1 MLDLVRRFG
10 PPLACTAL
18 SCGVSGGCAGPG
30 EYVWFQSLP
39 AEIAPS
45 NHEYVVGVGDLL
57 EVRVLGHEDMLTKER
72 VRPDGRLSIPL
83 VGDVDA
89 KGKRL
94 SGLKAELEG
103 RLKDYIVS
111 PSVSLILVEAQPL
124 TILFFGEIAHPG
136 AIPIDSDRRLAHAMA
151 LAGGL
156 SDYASRSGIFVVRS
170 DPRPIRIRFSY
181 ESIYRNI
188 EGAGDFQ
195 LQPGDIIEVE

>member
-1 MLDLVRRFG
+1 
-10 PPLACTAL
+10 
-18 SCGVSGGCAGPG
+18 
-30 EYVWFQSLP
+30 VWFQGFT
-39 AEIAPS
+39 AEAGPS
-45 NHEYVVGVGDLL
+45 NREYVVGVGDSL

-83 VGDVDA
+83 IGDVDA

-111 PSVSLILVEAQPL
+111 PSVSIILVEPQPL

-136 AIPIDSDRRLAHAMA
+136 AIPLDADRRLAHAMA

-156 SDYASRSGIFVVRS
+156 TDYASRSGIFVVRS

-188 EGAGDFQ
+188 DGAGDFQ